1 MSSPERALRSPPI
14 YAFPPP
20 YSMCSLEECTQREH
34 DHELSEFEC
43 TASTFRNAPHQRRID
58 GSLAV
63 TKYRRSAAGTLQRAP
78 RRFEHLEITWAHLRY
93 ILCHQSLHLHQRPKS
108 LAYTVAF
115 VDDRIRALQVDLVVL
130 QLAAPRIHIQLTRY
144 HLLVLYL
151 LCQAPP
157 NLVQPKFMQQALW
170 TAMSAYWKE
179 SDHHNGIHD
188 DELLCY
194 TALVHV
200 ASFLLAEQTL
210 GGAWADADGG
220 YSSILLKY
228 RQYVS
233 SKNTTSSTSGL
244 YSKFNLALDIASAA
258 QAGYY
263 RHLMVFLTKE
273 NVSPFSILCRLCMA
287 PALPVIRLQLL
298 QQYNKAWMK
307 REKVS
312 GVEMAR
318 LLFLPS
324 PQAAIEFCVTCGV
337 PMEGDKLIL
346 KAAPIVIPPGHV
358 LTLTR
363 NEDDFIFGHSIA
375 GRHDEDGIMIPSANF
390 IQKVILNDE

>member
-1 MSSPERALRSPPI
+1 
-14 YAFPPP
+14 
-20 YSMCSLEECTQREH
+20 
-34 DHELSEFEC
+34 
-43 TASTFRNAPHQRRID
+43 
-58 GSLAV
+58 
-63 TKYRRSAAGTLQRAP
+63 
-78 RRFEHLEITWAHLRY
+78 
-93 ILCHQSLHLHQRPKS
+93 
-108 LAYTVAF
+108 
-115 VDDRIRALQVDLVVL
+115 
-130 QLAAPRIHIQLTRY
+130 
-144 HLLVLYL
+144 
-151 LCQAPP
+151 
-157 NLVQPKFMQQALW
+157 
-170 TAMSAYWKE
+170 
-179 SDHHNGIHD
+179 
-188 DELLCY
+188 
-194 TALVHV
+194 
-200 ASFLLAEQTL
+200 
-210 GGAWADADGG
+210 
-220 YSSILLKY
+220 
-228 RQYVS
+228 
-233 SKNTTSSTSGL
+233 
-244 YSKFNLALDIASAA
+244 
-258 QAGYY
+258 
-263 RHLMVFLTKE
+263 
-273 NVSPFSILCRLCMA
+273 MA